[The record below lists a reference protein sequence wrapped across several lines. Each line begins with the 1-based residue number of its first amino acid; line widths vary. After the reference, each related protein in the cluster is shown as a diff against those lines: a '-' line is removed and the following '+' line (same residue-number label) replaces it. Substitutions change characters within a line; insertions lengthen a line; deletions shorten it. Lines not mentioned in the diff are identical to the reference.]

1 MRLNE
6 AIITIKPFHMKSILS
21 QEALE
26 ILKTIS
32 KDRSR
37 TNLFKTFE
45 QKTLVFLVQRIPSWI
60 NSDML
65 TFIGFI
71 GSLIVLSGFI
81 LASYI
86 HRNYLFLGLLGFVIN
101 WIGDSLDGR
110 LAYFRNQPRKWYGF
124 SLDLTVD
131 WITTIL
137 IGCGYMIYTDG
148 NWKML
153 GFGFVVMYGW
163 AMITTLLRYKVTGK
177 YIIDSGWLGPTEA
190 RIIISAIMVAEVF
203 FKNSILYSAIFV
215 CVLLFIVDISETVK
229 LLRLANDLDIA
240 EKERTMKEHN
250 D

>member
-1 MRLNE
+1 
-6 AIITIKPFHMKSILS
+6 MKSILS
-21 QEALE
+21 QEAIE

-60 NSDML
+60 KSDML

-71 GSLIVLSGFI
+71 GSLIVLLSFI
-81 LASYI
+81 LAAYI
-86 HRNYLFLGLLGFVIN
+86 HRNYLLLGLLGFAIN
-101 WIGDSLDGR
+101 WFGDSLDGR

-137 IGCGYMIYTDG
+137 IGCGYMIYTDS

-177 YIIDSGWLGPTEA
+177 YIIDSGLLGPTEV
-190 RIIISAIMVAEVF
+190 RIIISAIMVAEVL

-215 CVLLFIVDISETVK
+215 CILLFIVDISETVK
-229 LLRLANDLDIA
+229 LLRLTNDLDIA
-240 EKERTMKEHN
+240 EKEKTMKERN